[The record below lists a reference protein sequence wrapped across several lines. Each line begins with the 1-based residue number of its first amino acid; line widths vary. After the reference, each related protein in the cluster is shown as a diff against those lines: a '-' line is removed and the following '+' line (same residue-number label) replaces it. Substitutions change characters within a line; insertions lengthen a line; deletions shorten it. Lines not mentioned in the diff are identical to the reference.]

1 MAPATAS
8 GDDSD
13 VLEGGS
19 EHPLFGPSVRVG
31 LGVTAAALVGML
43 IGYAVG
49 NHRSTTDTTR
59 STMPSASV
67 SPPDGSAAI
76 IGPAFAQT
84 GATCSIQQGHRLQL
98 GIQIVNQAPSV
109 LHITKVV
116 TVDPLRGLRPI
127 AAQVGACGQDRG
139 TQIAFDPSAVPAGG
153 ATWVNVTVQVL
164 VRCPAPDPVQFVIHY
179 GQGERTGVADLAGFV
194 DLSNVPY
201 SGCAR

>member
-1 MAPATAS
+1 VALS
-8 GDDSD
+8 
-13 VLEGGS
+13 
-19 EHPLFGPSVRVG
+19 
-31 LGVTAAALVGML
+31 VTAAVLIGLL

-49 NHRSTTDTTR
+49 NRRSATDTTR
-59 STMPSASV
+59 STTPSASV
-67 SPPDGSAAI
+67 SPPEDSAAI
-76 IGPAFAQT
+76 IGPAFTQT

-98 GIQIVNQAPSV
+98 GIQILNQAPSV

-116 TVDPLRGLRPI
+116 TVDPLRDLRPI
-127 AAQVGACGQDRG
+127 AARVGACGEDRG
-139 TQIAFDPSAVPAGG
+139 TQVAFDPSAVGAGD

-164 VRCPAPDPVQFVIHY
+164 ARCPARDPVQFVIHY